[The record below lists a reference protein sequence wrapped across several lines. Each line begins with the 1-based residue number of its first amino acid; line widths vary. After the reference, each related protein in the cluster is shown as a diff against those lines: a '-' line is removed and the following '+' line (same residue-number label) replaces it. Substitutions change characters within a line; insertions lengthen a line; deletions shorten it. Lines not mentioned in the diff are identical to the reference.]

1 MTKKDECQE
10 LKNIKYRGMLEHH
23 NTNNM
28 SNETTENLTN
38 MDDFLEKE
46 KQLNSNIPWAKL
58 DKTIKI
64 KKINTY
70 VDKYVRD
77 NKMTLTD
84 GKAMRKFLKDCLDK
98 KMLNRVKDVTY
109 DKDNGIITA
118 IPALCFNK
126 INKKFTLK
134 RNEKRTGT
142 SKCLAPKK
150 PRKTRKVE
158 NKVVKENKDK
168 IDTNNIVSV

>member
-98 KMLNRVKDVTY
+98 
-109 DKDNGIITA
+109 
-118 IPALCFNK
+118 
-126 INKKFTLK
+126 
-134 RNEKRTGT
+134 
-142 SKCLAPKK
+142 
-150 PRKTRKVE
+150 
-158 NKVVKENKDK
+158 
-168 IDTNNIVSV
+168 